1 MAMTKTSVVFF
12 YVTPKGFI
20 FRFMLSIHQYKKS
33 YSGRTILQ
41 IDSLQ
46 LSPGIYWLRAENGAG
61 KTTLF
66 RSIAGLIP
74 FEGNIEANGIRLRQ
88 QRKAYTTIVSFA
100 EAEPVYPGFL
110 SGSELLQFYLQT
122 KGGDAKKMQYLAKC
136 LMVESYLPCQVATY
150 SSGMLKKL
158 SLLLAFTGKPVWILL
173 DEPFITL
180 DTEAVEALQVVITQQ
195 HHSGVSFLIS
205 SHQELAL
212 KTPYHSLQIRQQTIH
227 QQPYVAGA

>member
-1 MAMTKTSVVFF
+1 M
-12 YVTPKGFI
+12 
-20 FRFMLSIHQYKKS
+20 MLSIRQYKKS
-33 YSGRTILQ
+33 YSGRIILQ
-41 IDSLQ
+41 FETLQ
-46 LSPGIYWLRAENGAG
+46 LLPGIYWLKAENGAG

-74 FEGNIEANGIRLRQ
+74 FEGNIEVDGISLRQ
-88 QRKAYTTIVSFA
+88 QRKAYTTIVSFS

-122 KGGDAKKMQYLAKC
+122 KGGDAKKAQDMANHLSIYNYLSK
-136 LMVESYLPCQVATY
+136 QVATY

-158 SLLLAFTGKPVWILL
+158 SLLLAFTGKPAWILL

-180 DTEAVEALQVVITQQ
+180 DKEAIEALQVVIAQQ
-195 HHSGVSFLIS
+195 HGSGVSFLIS

-212 KTPYHSLQIRQQTIH
+212 QSPYQCLQIRQQTIH